1 MRYFIFSDV
10 HGCYSRLCEELN
22 NKGFDVN
29 NPNHMLIS
37 LGDNF
42 DRGKENYQ
50 MFLFLK
56 EMKEKNKIIL
66 IRGNHEDIMLRMFS
80 TGKVTNTDYING
92 TYNTIEELAMV
103 YFGKEGYGMFMNN
116 FDKLYYKLKE
126 EKLFDLLYDMIDYY
140 ETKNYIFT
148 HGFIPVLG
156 EKNFKYNPLWR
167 EVDKLEFYK
176 ARWLNGPE
184 MSIKYGIGERSKK
197 IIIGHK
203 CIERARILKG
213 EDKNDLS
220 IYEDDNIILLDAHT
234 VISNQ
239 LNILVIEEE

>member
-1 MRYFIFSDV
+1 M
-10 HGCYSRLCEELN
+10 
-22 NKGFDVN
+22 
-29 NPNHMLIS
+29 
-37 LGDNF
+37 
-42 DRGKENYQ
+42 
-50 MFLFLK
+50 K
-56 EMKEKNKIIL
+56 EMFYRSVFNKPLDKWRPKKLEYTNNMFKYSFFNQDINDWNPINL
-66 IRGNHEDIMLRMFS
+66 IETQGMFS
-80 TGKVTNTDYING
+80 FSQFNQPLDKWDVSGVKY
-92 TYNTIEELAMV
+92 M
-103 YFGKEGYGMFMNN
+103 YGMFMNN

-156 EKNFKYNPLWR
+156 EENFKYNPLWR